1 MRLFNTDCTDYSDY
15 TDYTENSPKT
25 PVVQCFLGVFSALCA
40 PFKRRLPQRQA
51 TISNQQSIIQYS
63 RSFYNR
69 ADSLEDHCSSTATFS
84 LGTTVY
90 LLILLTAGIDL
101 VAQSKYGLKAT
112 NYDEYLQ
119 SVRVNPDK
127 ELINLETFVPGL
139 VLDIRYATT
148 DNFTGEKI
156 YNLSRAYAR
165 KPVAIALKKIQADL
179 KSQGLGIKI
188 FDAYR
193 PYKATVKFYE
203 VYRDT
208 TYVASPYRGSRHN
221 RGCALDLT
229 VIDLRTGQELR
240 MPTGFD
246 SFKKEAWPST
256 PVSDPEVRKNRTLLI
271 NAMEKHGFKVNSSE
285 WWHFDFIGW
294 QKFEV
299 LDIDFEELER

>member
-1 MRLFNTDCTDYSDY
+1 MRTLFL
-15 TDYTENSPKT
+15 
-25 PVVQCFLGVFSALCA
+25 FF
-40 PFKRRLPQRQA
+40 
-51 TISNQQSIIQYS
+51 SIILCV
-63 RSFYNR
+63 
-69 ADSLEDHCSSTATFS
+69 DVL
-84 LGTTVY
+84 
-90 LLILLTAGIDL
+90 
-101 VAQSKYGLKAT
+101 AQSKYGLKAT
-112 NYDEYLQ
+112 TYNEYLQ
-119 SVRVNPDK
+119 SIQANPDK

-139 VLDIRYATT
+139 VLDLRYATT
-148 DNFTGEKI
+148 NNFTGEKI
-156 YNLSRAYAR
+156 YNLARAYSR
-165 KPVAIALKKIQADL
+165 RPVAIALKKVQADL

-188 FDAYR
+188 FDGYR

-203 VYRDT
+203 VYGDT

-229 VIDLRTGQELR
+229 VINLKTGEELR

-256 PVSDPEVRKNRTLLI
+256 PVSDPEVKKNRALLI

-299 LDIDFEELER
+299 LDIDFEELEKT